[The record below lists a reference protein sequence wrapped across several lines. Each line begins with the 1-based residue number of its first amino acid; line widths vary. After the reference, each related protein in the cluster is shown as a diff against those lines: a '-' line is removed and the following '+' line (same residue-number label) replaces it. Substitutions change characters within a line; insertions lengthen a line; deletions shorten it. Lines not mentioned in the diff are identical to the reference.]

1 MVGQWRFQKMSS
13 FGWEI
18 HNNDCL
24 EYLKQVED
32 NSIDLIITDPPYEI
46 HTSGGGM
53 YKAKDKQYVKQLNG
67 IKNGFA
73 PEVLDELVR
82 VMKKINIYIFCSQKQ
97 ILPLLK
103 YFVEEKKCNYNILT
117 WHKSN
122 PIPACGN
129 KYITDTEYILFFRE
143 KGVKIYGSASTK
155 LTYYITPLNVKD
167 KKLYKHP
174 TCKPVNILENLVVNS
189 SCEGAIILDPFM
201 GSGSTGVA
209 SIKQG
214 RYFIGVEQVKEY
226 CDIAKERLDECNK

>member
-1 MVGQWRFQKMSS
+1 MSS

-24 EYLKQVED
+24 EYLKQVEN
-32 NSIDLIITDPPYEI
+32 NSIDLIIADPPYEI

-53 YKAKDKQYVKQLNG
+53 YKAKDKRYIKELNG
-67 IKNGFA
+67 LKNGFA

-129 KYITDTEYILFFRE
+129 KYITDTEYILFFCE
-143 KGVKIYGSASTK
+143 KGVKIYGSAGTK
-155 LTYYITPLNVKD
+155 LTYYITPLNIKD
-167 KKLYKHP
+167 KKLYNHP

-189 SCEGAIILDPFM
+189 SCEGDTILDPFM
-201 GSGSTGVA
+201 RSGSTGVA
-209 SIKQG
+209 CLKHG
-214 RYFIGVEQVKEY
+214 REFIGIEKVAEY
-226 CDIAKERLDECNK
+226 CEVAKERLVNAIN

>member
-1 MVGQWRFQKMSS
+1 MNLSMWKV
-13 FGWEI
+13 
-18 HNNDCL
+18 HNEDCL
-24 EYLKQVED
+24 DYLKTLAD

-53 YKAKDKQYVKQLNG
+53 YKAKDKRYIKELNG
-67 IKNGFA
+67 LKNGFA

-82 VMKKINIYIFCSQKQ
+82 IMKKINIYIFCSQKQ

-143 KGVKIYGSASTK
+143 RGVKIYGSASTK
-155 LTYYITPLNVKD
+155 LTYFITPLNTKD
-167 KKLYKHP
+167 KKLYNHP
-174 TCKPVNILENLVVNS
+174 TCKPVSILENLVVNS
-189 SCEGAIILDPFM
+189 SCEGDTILDPFM

-209 SIKQG
+209 CVKHG
-214 RYFIGVEQVKEY
+214 RKFIGIEKIAEY
-226 CDIAKERLDECNK
+226 CEVAKERLANATN